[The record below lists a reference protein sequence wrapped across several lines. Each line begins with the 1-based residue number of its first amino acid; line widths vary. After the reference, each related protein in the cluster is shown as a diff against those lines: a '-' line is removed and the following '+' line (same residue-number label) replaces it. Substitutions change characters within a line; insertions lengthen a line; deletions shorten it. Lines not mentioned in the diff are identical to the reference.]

1 MARLQR
7 TRTWGTVLVLGLAS
21 VTCLSPAAGWATAA
35 KGASAAAKDGERDA
49 AAGQRELEAG
59 IVALQAGRTDQALQH
74 LNSALSGGKLPSTQM
89 ARALYYRGVAYRK
102 QGKPAL
108 AIADLTSALWLK
120 NGLDPAQKADALEN
134 RAAAYREAGLADQ
147 AEADA
152 KKAAAAGAAKPVPSQ
167 TGQQASAPSVVAPAQ
182 QPAAAAAPSPP
193 APASSG
199 GFNLFSALFGGS
211 GSSSP
216 EAAPAPQ
223 PRAAAPAPPAAA
235 GWSENTEVV
244 AKPQKAAAVPLSFG
258 TVVKRER
265 ETAAAPPVTKG
276 PVRTVASPNDPPEP
290 GPVVTG
296 STGTSSSA
304 RRPGPRLQVA
314 MVRSFAEAQT
324 IAARLK
330 NFGAPQLAGLEPEI
344 DETTIGNM
352 GTFYRVRIGPFANA
366 DDPRLLCV
374 KLRGSG
380 FDCLVTPQ

>member
-1 MARLQR
+1 MARHRR
-7 TRTWGTVLVLGLAS
+7 TRTWGAALVLGLAS
-21 VTCLSPAAGWATAA
+21 VVCLSPAAGLAAAT
-35 KGASAAAKDGERDA
+35 KGASAAAKEGEKDA

-59 IVALQAGRTDQALQH
+59 IIALQAGKTDQALQH

-134 RAAAYREAGLADQ
+134 RAAAYREAGLAEQ
-147 AEADA
+147 AEADV
-152 KKAAAAGAAKPVPSQ
+152 KKAAAAGVAKPAAGPA
-167 TGQQASAPSVVAPAQ
+167 GQQASAPSVVAPAQ
-182 QPAAAAAPSPP
+182 QPAAAAATS
-193 APASSG
+193 PASSG

-211 GSSSP
+211 GSSAP

-223 PRAAAPAPPAAA
+223 PSAASPAPPAAA

-276 PVRTVASPNDPPEP
+276 PVRTVASPSDPPEP

-304 RRPGPRLQVA
+304 RMPGPRLQVA